1 MSKLFTPHGYQVEI
15 IDHQLELARGATF
28 AGMGTGKTVASMTA
42 LDALQLGKDGRPG
55 IVFAPL
61 RVAQSTWPAEA
72 AKWDHLSGM
81 QVTPIVGSAETRH
94 RLLFGE
100 LKRGNTALFTI
111 NYENAAW
118 LVETLAA
125 AGAGWPFGSVIADES
140 TKLKGFRLRQ
150 GTKRARAL
158 GRIAHAKA
166 ARWVNLSGTPAPN
179 GVKDLWGQTWFLDAG
194 QRLGRTYDTFSQ
206 RWFRAAFNGFG
217 MDPLPHARAEIERL
231 LSDICLT
238 VMNGLDVDKPIVN
251 TIYVDLPSRARTLY
265 RDMEKDMYAEIAGVG
280 VEAFSAGSKT
290 MKCRQLASGA
300 IYTDDEGS
308 WHEVHDAKLQA
319 LEDVIEE
326 AAGMPVLVAYYF
338 KSDLARLRKAFPKA
352 RHLDADPKTID
363 DWNAGR
369 IPVLLAHPASAG
381 HGLNL
386 QDGSNILVFFS
397 VDWDL
402 ELHDQIIERIGPA
415 RQKQSGHDR
424 PVFIHYILA
433 SDTVEDVVME
443 RLTTKRE
450 VQDLLLEAMQR
461 KGLA

>member
-1 MSKLFTPHGYQVEI
+1 MSKLFTPHGYQAEI
-15 IDHQLELARGATF
+15 IEHQLELARGATF
-28 AGMGTGKTVASMTA
+28 AGMGTGKTVASLTA

-81 QVTPIVGSAETRH
+81 QVTPVVGNAETRH

-100 LKRGNTALFTI
+100 LKKGNTALFTI

-118 LVETLAA
+118 LVETLAN
-125 AGAGWPFGSVIADES
+125 AGAGWPFSSVIADES

-194 QRLGRTYDTFSQ
+194 QRLGRTFDTFSQ
-206 RWFRAAFNGFG
+206 RWFRTAFNGFG
-217 MDPLPHARAEIERL
+217 MDPLPRAQAEIERL

-251 TIYVDLPSRARTLY
+251 TIYVDLPSRARALY

-300 IYTDDEGS
+300 VYTDDEGG
-308 WHEVHDAKLQA
+308 WQEVHDAKLQA

-326 AAGMPVLVAYYF
+326 AAGMPVFVAYYF

>member
-1 MSKLFTPHGYQVEI
+1 MSQPFIPRDFQLEI
-15 IDHQLELARGATF
+15 IEHQLELERGATF
-28 AGMGTGKTVASMTA
+28 AGMGTGKTSSTLTA
-42 LDALQLGKDGRPG
+42 LDAIQLGKDGRPG

-81 QVTPIVGSAETRH
+81 QVTPIVGNAETRH

-100 LKRGNTALFTI
+100 LKKGNTGLFTT

-166 ARWVNLSGTPAPN
+166 SRWVNLTGTPAPN
-179 GVKDLWGQTWFLDAG
+179 GLKDLWGQTWFLDAG
-194 QRLGRTYDTFSQ
+194 QRLGRTYDSFSQ
-206 RWFRAAFNGFG
+206 RWFRTGFNGYG
-217 MDPLPHARAEIERL
+217 MDPMPHAQAEIERL

-238 VMNGLDVDKPIVN
+238 IMNGLGVDEPVVN
-251 TIYVDLPSRARTLY
+251 TIYVDLPSRARRLY
-265 RDMEKDMYAEIAGVG
+265 DDMERDMYADIAGTG

-300 IYTDDEGS
+300 IYTDDEGT
-308 WHEVHDAKLQA
+308 WQEVHDEKLQA

-369 IPVLLAHPASAG
+369 IPVMLAHPASAG